1 MLLSHSRSHLLVFSQ
16 GTVGCLPVKSWWHNN
31 LQIRQL
37 HVQITSGSELFN
49 GATILCC
56 VYFWNTSSHCM
67 PVSIV
72 GYIRTLCEYF
82 HTDVQLQFSE
92 KHSIIGQIVL
102 FFLNV
107 DRLSLSVNCVNY
119 TRQVRRECCGLLTGH
134 SPPSCIHSLLF
145 LSSHPHWSLWYK
157 VSFSSSP
164 KICCSLS
171 LSASLRQITVQ
182 HCVDV
187 QRLLMRLWS
196 GY

>member
-1 MLLSHSRSHLLVFSQ
+1 MAQQSPDQTVTCSDHIGVRAFQWRDNPLLCILLEHKLSLHACIHSWLYKDTLWIFSHRC
-16 GTVGCLPVKSWWHNN
+16 TAA
-31 LQIRQL
+31 
-37 HVQITSGSELFN
+37 VQWKTFYNWSDCS
-49 GATILCC
+49 
-56 VYFWNTSSHCM
+56 
-67 PVSIV
+67 
-72 GYIRTLCEYF
+72 
-82 HTDVQLQFSE
+82 
-92 KHSIIGQIVL
+92 